1 MVICNYLSDT
11 KQRHTSVR
19 NYHSYAKYYVNTM
32 IQRTISFLSGFSV
45 HVNREA
51 YKQYIL
57 FPYIDT
63 RQLQNAASASTS
75 RPPCP
80 FRFCS
85 SRCAPIRLR
94 IDPIPAARSAPR
106 YLKEFLCSYCLLRW
120 LRAAASGSFCCF
132 RQSLS
137 TALT

>member
-1 MVICNYLSDT
+1 MYVKWLYAIISDT

-63 RQLQNAASASTS
+63 RQLHAASASY
-75 RPPCP
+75 
-80 FRFCS
+80 
-85 SRCAPIRLR
+85 LVLLVL
-94 IDPIPAARSAPR
+94 SA
-106 YLKEFLCSYCLLRW
+106 FL
-120 LRAAASGSFCCF
+120 
-132 RQSLS
+132 Q
-137 TALT
+137 

>member
-1 MVICNYLSDT
+1 MVICNYISDT

-63 RQLQNAASASTS
+63 GNHMLPRRAYLVLLVLSAFLQ
-75 RPPCP
+75 
-80 FRFCS
+80 
-85 SRCAPIRLR
+85 
-94 IDPIPAARSAPR
+94 
-106 YLKEFLCSYCLLRW
+106 
-120 LRAAASGSFCCF
+120 
-132 RQSLS
+132 
-137 TALT
+137 